1 MANWEKFREN
11 MGRTANRA
19 AVKAGELSDSVKLRY
34 KLHRAKGELTELYEK
49 LGRITYD
56 QLHYSHDHAAEVS
69 ELIARITRQQEKVRR
84 LSAAAAKEENAV
96 YCANCG
102 TRLEENMYFCPGCGQ
117 KQEAAKSEE

>member
-11 MGRTANRA
+11 VGRTVNKA
-19 AVKAGELSDSVKLRY
+19 AVKAGEIGDSVKLRY
-34 KLHRAKGELTELYEK
+34 KLHRAKGELTALYEK

-56 QLHYSHDHAAEVS
+56 QLHYSHDHAEEVS
-69 ELIARITRQQEKVRR
+69 GLIAQITRQQEKVRR